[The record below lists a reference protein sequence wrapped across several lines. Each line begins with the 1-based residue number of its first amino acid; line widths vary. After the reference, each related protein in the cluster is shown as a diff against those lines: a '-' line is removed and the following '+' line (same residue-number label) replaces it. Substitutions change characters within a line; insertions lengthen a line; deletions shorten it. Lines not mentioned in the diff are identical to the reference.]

1 MTITETVSDFV
12 VGTSYD
18 DIPQEAVTAAKRAIL
33 DCLGCAVAGIPEPG
47 SEIVRGYIADL
58 GGRPEATVVG
68 GGFKASAPE
77 TALANGT
84 MAHALDYD
92 DVAVSWVGH
101 PSVAIL
107 PAILALGERER
118 LSGRKALE
126 GYVLGFEV
134 GAKLGAAIGFGHYMW
149 GWHATVT
156 LGTMAA
162 AAASARML
170 GLDAH
175 GVRMA
180 LGLAASL
187 AGGTR
192 QNFGTM
198 AKPFHAGSAARNGVV
213 SALLAARGFTAD
225 EDILGGAMGF
235 LKLFSGGAEYDPS
248 RVTAGLGQPFDL
260 VSPGVSMKPYPCCR
274 LTHRCIDAMLHI
286 IDEHHPRAED
296 VESVVCLTSEANP
309 QVLIHS
315 RPRAALEGKFSMQYC
330 MAIALIDGMVGL
342 QQFTDEKVLDPRA
355 QGLLSRVS
363 FAHPQGLS
371 GAEILG
377 TPERVTVRLRDGTEL
392 SHEVLV
398 AKGDPPNPMSD
409 EEVAAKYRDCAS
421 SYLSTGDVQRSLEL
435 VSSLEEVEDVAVL
448 MGLLA

>member
-175 GVRMA
+175 EVRMA

-235 LKLFSGGAEYDPS
+235 LKLFSGGAEYDPA

-355 QGLLSRVS
+355 QGLLSRVA

>member
-235 LKLFSGGAEYDPS
+235 LKLFSGGAEYDPA

-355 QGLLSRVS
+355 QGLLSRVA

>member
-162 AAASARML
+162 AAASAQML

-355 QGLLSRVS
+355 QGLLSRVA

>member
-235 LKLFSGGAEYDPS
+235 LKLFSGGAEYDPA